1 MIKPIKKSGYVI
13 LEGNIGVGKSTFS
26 ALLADAFRKLGC
38 NAEYLPEP
46 DESTNPFLAE
56 YYAKPKETAYKMQMH
71 LLHQR
76 FRSTQYAQTAAL
88 DGRGWYILDR
98 SYYGDICFAHV
109 QVRDGFFTRDELLSY
124 LDAHRNMRRF
134 IEPPSAAVFLMASP
148 NVCAARIKKRARECE
163 AGVPIDYLEKLDDEI
178 RGLADILETRC
189 FVLRLPWN
197 EECTDDELRTKAM
210 WLAERLTL
218 GGRDDWDF

>member
-1 MIKPIKKSGYVI
+1 MVKPIKKSGYVI

-26 ALLADAFRKLGC
+26 AILAEELQKLGC

-46 DESTNPFLAE
+46 DESTNPFLAD
-56 YYAKPKETAYKMQMH
+56 YYAHPKETAYKMQLH

-76 FRSTQYAQTAAL
+76 FKSTQYAQTAAL

-98 SYYGDICFAHV
+98 SYYGDICFARV

-148 NVCAARIKKRARECE
+148 NVCAARIRKRARECE
-163 AGVPIDYLEKLDDEI
+163 AGVPIEYLEKLDDEI
-178 RGLADILETRC
+178 RRLAGILEARC
-189 FVLRLPWN
+189 PVLRMPW
-197 EECTDDELRTKAM
+197 DDERSVEELYDEARL
-210 WLAERLTL
+210 LAVRLTD
-218 GGRDDWDF
+218 GHRDDWDF